1 MRIFSAIIVVV
12 AVYQIIKILTSHL
25 RRKAVVR
32 SIVASAENLGML
44 ATTPEQVREHNLRVL
59 ERSGDTVNYKR
70 YLHSYTFDMIDKGQ
84 LTCQYV
90 ERLKKAGCLK
100 PVDQIGLSLFP
111 DAKYELAN
119 TVRVKVYFRKNLT
132 LAGTKDYSLEIEQII
147 LRVIEQRQL
156 SAVDAELLKRV
167 CHIHTSEKFG
177 GEYYGGPGF
186 PYPDQR
192 YHING
197 MANGLSADLYLD
209 ENFNLVVAQQESA
222 PQKWDKVILWERPGA
237 CQPELYKKKLVSVS
251 QS

>member
-1 MRIFSAIIVVV
+1 MRIFAGIVVV
-12 AVYQIIKILTSHL
+12 AAAYQIIKILISYL
-25 RRKAVVR
+25 RRKAIER
-32 SIVASAENLGML
+32 SIMASAESMGML
-44 ATTPEQVREHNLRVL
+44 ATTPEQVREHNLRVI
-59 ERSGDTVNYKR
+59 EQSGDMVNYKR

-84 LTCQYV
+84 LTRQHA

-132 LAGTKDYSLEIEQII
+132 LAGTKDYSPEIEQII
-147 LRVIEQRQL
+147 LRVLEQQYL
-156 SAVDAELLKRV
+156 SEGDTELMRRV
-167 CHIHTSEKFG
+167 CHIHACEKFG

-186 PYPDQR
+186 PYPDER

-197 MANGLSADLYLD
+197 RVNGLSTDLYLD
-209 ENFNLVVAQQESA
+209 ENFNLIVAQQESA
-222 PQKWDKVILWERPGA
+222 PQKWDKVIVWERPGA
-237 CQPELYKKKLVSVS
+237 CQPELYKKNLVSVS